1 MTGEGLRT
9 AIAKKYYSSFDSYIH
24 GFNLG
29 KAIQHTSCRDL
40 EREFKTV
47 VQEKK
52 ESYKSAGINIQYYDA
67 EKKNI
72 DKPCMKIGFWKLSE
86 PNWGG
91 RKFDYL
97 VYAYFYEECNEIVRI
112 YVLENSSNKKWFST
126 TERKKTDTVQS
137 NFEAKIESQPN
148 ERTNIFLEYNGWH
161 YDVLGVKSDTTEK
174 QLNEFNRISTNS
186 ASWRKED
193 YVDYFRKRKQRY
205 FETVKEEEKITG
217 DGMCYWNAIAEAF
230 FRRPR
235 IELPEGMDIREEVR
249 GRSFPPPPP
258 PPRDEEI
265 DLTGNNDRKV
275 SPKTSSSENG
285 LTGDPSTSPVDL
297 TEDSTSVPIQR
308 FLREFLEQYKK
319 SQNKGRRTLNRADG
333 VLGELAMPCLR
344 ETGSQPIIVNGKST
358 YQDAPNLLQELL
370 SKTGTMGED
379 FRGKI
384 QITRS
389 CTGRT
394 SDGTTLTYTQENVK
408 SVPSYVFQIGREDWT
423 NGLEKMLN
431 ETIKQWGG
439 DPQNRQ
445 HQQGGEITFE
455 QATNLWDRRV
465 DSIIRE
471 KNATLV
477 KIKKTVTKFVNGR
490 MVNDLSS
497 LEELERPYNKKL
509 VDSLPKEYLEAYV
522 AHSQGNSPPNTE
534 YSFVFYLECETGKE
548 KQTYIPQTDQK
559 YLAIQLKIM
568 MGTNR
573 QPRPKAPT
581 LEEYRNIITE
591 EIRVGGKKFQLTGMV
606 LFGGLHYTAIIQT
619 QNGWFLVNDEAV
631 TPLRRNGAPH
641 WYGNWEGRSP
651 YLLFYS
657 TEELATARPIGLI
670 NGRKNICYANAVL
683 QNLANLPNIVD
694 TLPQRGA
701 SGPSATG
708 PSAPQ
713 RSAPRN
719 ALGRGEKRPSA
730 VGTYTG
736 QDSTKKKKTEK
747 KTEKKS
753 RKSRAEYTAEAVRK
767 ARLKA
772 LLPPSASR
780 LSASGPSA
788 SGPSASRIRAQNQN
802 YVGSH
807 QKGGPTQRREQRTEL
822 STKGDTTTMTEKER
836 YKKKVDDWVNYYK
849 QEAEKKKQN
858 SKNRMASFP
867 SNRRLLL

>member
-1 MTGEGLRT
+1 MSCDALTGEGLRT

-258 PPRDEEI
+258 PPRDEKI
-265 DLTGNNDRKV
+265 DLTGDDDRKV
-275 SPKTSSSENG
+275 SPKTSSSEI
-285 LTGDPSTSPVDL
+285 DL

-455 QATNLWDRRV
+455 QATDLWDRRV

-490 MVNDLSS
+490 MVNDSTS

-694 TLPQRGA
+694 TLPQ
-701 SGPSATG
+701 PSASR
-708 PSAPQ
+708 PSASRP
-713 RSAPRN
+713 S
-719 ALGRGEKRPSA
+719 ALGRGKKRPSA
-730 VGTYTG
+730 LGRANKQPSAGVQTL
-736 QDSTKKKKTEK
+736 QIQESSKNRHQVLSTKREERREAQKRYLKVLEQRDRLHKANLLKSQKEGQGKTEK
-747 KTEKKS
+747 KYNQGSLKSSSKKRDS
-753 RKSRAEYTAEAVRK
+753 LANRPSEGGRSTTAYDSDSDDDVKQDKLAC
-767 ARLKA
+767 RL
-772 LLPPSASR
+772 
-780 LSASGPSA
+780 
-788 SGPSASRIRAQNQN
+788 
-802 YVGSH
+802 
-807 QKGGPTQRREQRTEL
+807 
-822 STKGDTTTMTEKER
+822 
-836 YKKKVDDWVNYYK
+836 
-849 QEAEKKKQN
+849 AEKKRKEN
-858 SKNRMASFP
+858 AEKKRKENAEKKRKWTGTSSF
-867 SNRRLLL
+867 SYNRRLLL